1 MKEAFNILYLDD
13 DLTVAKSV
21 MQILNKSK
29 GITFNTHHVQ
39 KLSEGVEQLGK
50 KGFDL
55 ILLEPD
61 LPDSKGNSTFNR
73 IRRYV
78 STEPIVLLTSHDN
91 IKSALQMVKAGAQ
104 DCLIKKDISSNM
116 LIRALLYAIER
127 QDHREELNKLSLV
140 ASKTNN
146 AVTITDKEGRIE
158 WVNEGFGRMNGYIL
172 KEVKGTCGEILRKGK
187 PLKASDL
194 DRMEECKRTRKTF
207 GYETVNYKKNG
218 EKYWVQTSVTPV
230 FNKRNEF
237 IYFIIIEADIT
248 ERVKFA
254 SELQKAKQT
263 AEKAKQSEERFL
275 ANMSHE
281 IRTPLNAI
289 SGMAEMLYK
298 TKLNQSQYNY
308 VNTISA
314 SSGILVSII
323 GDILDISQIKSSK
336 IEFEEISFSTY
347 GLIYDVLDIIKPD
360 LKAMSIKLKTDI
372 DSEFSNNIIGDP
384 LRLKQIFL
392 NLIGNAVKFTNNGS
406 IIISAK
412 VLKQSDTSIDAKF
425 SVTDTGIG
433 IAQENLAV
441 IFDSFQQAQSST
453 KREYGGTGLGLAI
466 VKSLVQLQGGNIY
479 VESEENKG
487 TSFTFT
493 LSFKK
498 DNTKFEQQET
508 KSEAV
513 TSLKDIKLL
522 LVEDNDMNQFYV
534 QELFRKKWDVEIDC
548 ANDGEVAIDKVTH
561 KDYDIILM
569 DVQMPNMDGFQAT
582 RYIRK
587 ELPVRKRQV
596 PILGITANASI
607 QDRKNCIAAG
617 MDDYLTKPI
626 KEKELYSKICILLS
640 INPALNN

>member
-1 MKEAFNILYLDD
+1 
-13 DLTVAKSV
+13 V
-21 MQILNKSK
+21 
-29 GITFNTHHVQ
+29 
-39 KLSEGVEQLGK
+39 
-50 KGFDL
+50 
-55 ILLEPD
+55 
-61 LPDSKGNSTFNR
+61 
-73 IRRYV
+73 
-78 STEPIVLLTSHDN
+78 
-91 IKSALQMVKAGAQ
+91 
-104 DCLIKKDISSNM
+104 
-116 LIRALLYAIER
+116 
-127 QDHREELNKLSLV
+127 
-140 ASKTNN
+140 
-146 AVTITDKEGRIE
+146 GRIE

-187 PLKASDL
+187 PLKASDQ
-194 DRMEECKRTRKTF
+194 DRMEESKRTRKTF
-207 GYETVNYKKNG
+207 GYETINYKKNG

-237 IYFIIIEADIT
+237 IYFIIIETDIT

-336 IEFEEISFSTY
+336 IEFEEVSFSAY
-347 GLIYDVLDIIKPD
+347 GLIFDMIDISKPD
-360 LKAMSIKLKTDI
+360 LKGKSIELKTEI

-392 NLIGNAVKFTNNGS
+392 NLVSNAAKFTNNGT
-406 IIISAK
+406 ITISAK
-412 VLKQSDTSIDAKF
+412 VLKQDKTSIDAKF

-433 IAQENLAV
+433 IAEENLAV

-453 KREYGGTGLGLAI
+453 KRKYGGTGLGLAI

-479 VESEENKG
+479 VESEESKG

-493 LSFKK
+493 LGFKK

-508 KSEAV
+508 NSETV
-513 TSLKDIKLL
+513 TSLKGIKFL

-534 QELFRKKWDVEIDC
+534 QELFREKWDVEIDC
-548 ANDGEVAIDKVTH
+548 ANDGEVAIDKVTK

-587 ELPVRKRQV
+587 EMPASKSQV

-617 MDDYLTKPI
+617 MNDYLTKPI
-626 KEKELYSKICILLS
+626 KEKELFSKICILLS
-640 INPALNN
+640 VNKARSN